1 MNTAVKTLFA
11 AAFAVAAFTA
21 TPQTHAAEYEIDAA
35 HASIYF
41 KTTHLGVSEIYG
53 RFNEFDGEVAWTGEA
68 GDAAFGVEI
77 QTASVDTGVKKRDD
91 HLRSPD
97 FFNVAQHPTIAFA
110 STGVEAKGEDR
121 YHVTGEFTMNGRT
134 RQITIPM
141 TYHGSTEFRGTEK
154 IGFSGELTIDRR
166 EWGLDAWQ
174 GLVGNDVTLMIS
186 FEADKK

>member
-1 MNTAVKTLFA
+1 MKAFFA
-11 AAFAVAAFTA
+11 AAFAFAALA
-21 TPQTHAAEYEIDAA
+21 IVPSLHAAEYEIDAA

-41 KTTHLGVSEIYG
+41 KTTHLDVSEIYG
-53 RFNEFDGEVAWTGEA
+53 RFNEFSGDVTWTGDAE
-68 GDAAFGVEI
+68 DAAFAVEI

-97 FFNVAQHPTIAFA
+97 FFNVAQHPAITFE
-110 STGVEAKGEDR
+110 STGVEAKGDDL

-134 RQITIPM
+134 KKITLPM
-141 TYHGSTEFRGTEK
+141 TYHGSTTFQNTEK

-174 GLVGNDVTLMIS
+174 GLVGNDITLMVS
-186 FEADKK
+186 FEANKQ

>member
-1 MNTAVKTLFA
+1 MKTLFA
-11 AAFAVAAFTA
+11 AAFVFAAVAFAPA
-21 TPQTHAAEYEIDAA
+21 LHAAEYEIDAA

-41 KTTHLGVSEIYG
+41 KTTHLDVSEIYG
-53 RFNEFDGEVAWTGEA
+53 RFNEFSGDVTWTG
-68 GDAAFGVEI
+68 DAEDADFGVEI

-97 FFNVAQHPTIAFA
+97 FFNAVQHPTITFA
-110 STGVEAKGEDR
+110 STGVEAKGDDVF
-121 YHVTGEFTMNGRT
+121 HVTGDFMMNGRT
-134 RQITIPM
+134 KEITIPM

-174 GLVGNDVTLMIS
+174 GLVGNDVTLLIS